1 MTHFFTKFFT
11 YHKVRWEDE
20 PNVKGSK
27 MQEKIAKQLQN
38 PVTWAAPH
46 IGADG
51 KKNWIAIV
59 TQPINKEDL
68 DVK

>member
-20 PNVKGSK
+20 PNLKGSK
-27 MQEKIAKQLQN
+27 MQEKIAKQLQQ
-38 PVTWAAPH
+38 PVEWAAPH

-59 TQPINKEDL
+59 TQPVKKENK
-68 DVK
+68 DV